1 MNSFRPGGYSVMPSL
16 SQRYYRAG
24 KKKKTGAMIL
34 QDEKKRKEIFMGS
47 SQALFGMKNSTSF

>member
-1 MNSFRPGGYSVMPSL
+1 MPSL